1 MRTMRADMIETFL
14 LMAFAFMVGITYG
27 LCFSYNHVMEWK
39 ERFMTLA
46 EENIILQTELL
57 LAKHKEL

>member
-1 MRTMRADMIETFL
+1 MIETFL